1 MRVVYDNYKGEEL
14 KEILD
19 LIEVMKLDYDEE
31 QFLMEDIEEAILIKL
46 DII

>member
-1 MRVVYDNYKGEEL
+1 MRAVYDNYKGEEL
-14 KEILD
+14 KKILD

>member
-1 MRVVYDNYKGEEL
+1 MRAVYDNYKGEEL
-14 KEILD
+14 REILE

-31 QFLMEDIEEAILIKL
+31 IFLMEDIEEAILIKL

>member
-14 KEILD
+14 REILE

-31 QFLMEDIEEAILIKL
+31 IFLMEDIEEAILIKL